1 MEKKR
6 KEEYASTLWQIRYKQ
21 MWQARME
28 NNSADTDGRCSS
40 GQDTR
45 IYIYYKIIFASVNIE
60 DCKTFHSFFIYNFSS
75 NSRIEWNITYCL
87 KRWRWSWNHRKFSTC
102 FLHAIFNFCIERIF
116 FRIFFQKL
124 KIKLLHILY
133 KMFYRFLLNNR
144 K

>member
-45 IYIYYKIIFASVNIE
+45 IYIYASCAREYESKQRTTAVTGALQSFAFGPGEGQGWILEKN
-60 DCKTFHSFFIYNFSS
+60 FFDASWPQNFS
-75 NSRIEWNITYCL
+75 
-87 KRWRWSWNHRKFSTC
+87 HRKRYQIIRRTVTRVTRE
-102 FLHAIFNFCIERIF
+102 LPPLRGEKGKKRGKKRREN
-116 FRIFFQKL
+116 
-124 KIKLLHILY
+124 
-133 KMFYRFLLNNR
+133 
-144 K
+144 

>member
-45 IYIYYKIIFASVNIE
+45 IYIYMHRVHANMKV
-60 DCKTFHSFFIYNFSS
+60 S
-75 NSRIEWNITYCL
+75 N
-87 KRWRWSWNHRKFSTC
+87 
-102 FLHAIFNFCIERIF
+102 ERL
-116 FRIFFQKL
+116 Q
-124 KIKLLHILY
+124 
-133 KMFYRFLLNNR
+133 
-144 K
+144 